1 MMSEEK
7 DCHKCLLLNRDYDK
21 GVMHEK
27 TFLYY
32 CNGNWGVTTHD
43 LKKGCRYE

>member
-1 MMSEEK
+1 MGELEK
-7 DCHKCLLLNRDYDK
+7 DCHQCLLLYKDYDK

-27 TFLYY
+27 TFLYS
-32 CNGNWGVTTHD
+32 CNGNWGVTILD